1 MPLNVLPVFVIGSK
15 QVNMRI
21 FFCTD
26 LITKKKKTQ
35 TKKQSQQKGQKVAA
49 VVLFAK

>member
-26 LITKKKKTQ
+26 LITKKKTQ